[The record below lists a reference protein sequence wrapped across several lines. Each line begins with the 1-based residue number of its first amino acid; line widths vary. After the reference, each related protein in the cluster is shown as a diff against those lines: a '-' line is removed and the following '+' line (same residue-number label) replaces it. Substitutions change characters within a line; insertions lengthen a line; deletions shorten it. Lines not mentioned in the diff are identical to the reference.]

1 MCTIPFVRWISNAAA
16 RFSATRGAVSAQAR
30 QAGCSRQAIYDQA
43 RKVHSAVEAEYADG
57 PTREQL
63 IRENRALRDENDRL
77 WRWVDS
83 AVEFTAGK
91 QQRFAATAAAMGLSV
106 TQVRILLAL
115 LAGPYEAPSRST
127 IGRWARAAGVA
138 AGRVLA
144 RLDARCR
151 ALVLVGCLDEIFF
164 HGRPVLV
171 GVEPASLTWFVGDE
185 GRPPDGLGLGPAA
198 GGLGRPAARRRRR
211 RRAPAGG
218 DRPGAGATAPR
229 GPAAPGLDPGRV
241 PHQARGPPGLGHRL
255 EPRGTGLGGLRGGRG

>member
-1 MCTIPFVRWISNAAA
+1 MCTIPFVPWIANAAA
-16 RFSATRGAVSAQAR
+16 RFSETRGSVSTQAR

-43 RKVHSAVEAEYADG
+43 RKVHSAVAAEYSDG

-91 QQRFAATAAAMGLSV
+91 QQRFAATASAMGLST
-106 TQVRILLAL
+106 TQVRAL
-115 LAGPYEAPSRST
+115 LVLILGPW
-127 IGRWARAAGVA
+127 GGAAGVA

-171 GVEPASLTWFVGDE
+171 GVEPASMTWFLGSKADDRTGATWSEHLQGWTSLKYVLADAGA
-185 GRPPDGLGLGPAA
+185 GLQAGLAA
-198 GGLGRPAARRRRR
+198 IQRQRRAARQ
-211 RRAPAGG
+211 AELEN
-218 DRPGAGATAPR
+218 
-229 GPAAPGLDPGRV
+229 GLDV
-241 PHQARGPPGLGHRL
+241 F
-255 EPRGTGLGGLRGGRG
+255 